1 MKEKE
6 WEDVLEKDLSKIE
19 SGLRLIKRQKK
30 VSTGVIDLLCKD
42 KKDNYVIVE
51 IKRKPSTNVV
61 AQLAKYNMAFIKK
74 GVWKDNLRTILVA
87 PEFSKTVKDICKFF
101 NFETKKISKEKI
113 LLEKERLNNYFKNT
127 DREKVIKYIKRKEI
141 VNQSMI
147 SRYLKIYPYTA
158 KKLINNLK
166 EENLI
171 KLAYYGGNKIIT
183 LK

>member
-42 KKDNYVIVE
+42 KNDNYVIIE
-51 IKRKPSTNVV
+51 IKRSPSTNVV
-61 AQLAKYNMAFIKK
+61 AQLAKYNMAFIER
-74 GVWKDNLRTILVA
+74 GVPKNKLRTILVA
-87 PEFSKTVKDICKFF
+87 PEFSKNIKRICKFF
-101 NFETKKISKEKI
+101 NFETKKVTKEKI
-113 LLEKERLNNYFKNT
+113 LLEKERLNNYFRNK
-127 DREKVIKYIKRKEI
+127 DKEKVINFIKKEEI

-147 SRYLKIYPYTA
+147 ARYLKIYHHTA
-158 KKLINNLK
+158 KELINDLK

-171 KLAYYGGNKIIT
+171 KLGYYGGNKIVT